1 MAKKTIAELQVKTT
15 GGQAA
20 AKQLDQVGVATQRV
34 GKAQTRL
41 GQASASAGRSFAAQ
55 SQGLGGVVGV
65 YAAAAANVF
74 ALTAAFTALNRA
86 AQFETII
93 RGTEQLANAVG
104 SSATQVIQG
113 LKDITQGQLSIIEA
127 ATQANLALSA
137 GFNSKQI
144 NELAEVSLKASRA
157 LGRNLTDSF
166 QRITRGAIKLEPELL
181 DEIGIFTRI
190 EPAVE
195 AYAASLNK
203 SASQLTNFERRQA
216 FVNQVIKDGQ
226 RAFADINDTG
236 ETTQEVF
243 EKLVANFSDLAIQ
256 AGALVADALVPLA
269 KFLDQSLG
277 NRLVLLGSI
286 AALVFGS
293 LRSAL
298 TGFVTSGLANLGTK
312 LTGIAEGFRTAT
324 KESAAF
330 NSQARS
336 AAATFVGGG
345 AFTGAGRGI
354 GASLKKDLATGN
366 IDLRKA
372 LTLQKDINT
381 LKKNERLEVA
391 ALRKNLQANVIN
403 QAEFEKQLRQS
414 VIRQRG
420 LRNSAKLTGDIIGN
434 SGKKAL
440 FLAAGLNVAA
450 VAASKL
456 AGFISGLLTG
466 LNVLVAVIAG
476 IQLVGSLFGK
486 DFFGFLTEQI
496 GKIGKTAR
504 DTKAGIDELGA
515 AIDRLGNRAED
526 TNAER
531 FFGLDFAEVIR
542 QGRQAIETDLLSGE
556 IEVGPGRRV
565 DDTGLKTLAEQL
577 IEVENQLKITTDAA
591 ERLQLIT
598 QREGIR
604 LAIEGQIPLLEKQA
618 LAITSLAEESGRAGS
633 IIADNFVRDGI
644 LKVDEA
650 TDQLVIK
657 TGQARVV
664 IGTFTDGIL
673 KLTPAFADAAVAASD
688 AEGKTEE
695 LRRKLALGI
704 ISPEVASRD
713 IEVIR
718 KLIEEAGVLGAVVTA
733 ALNVQANA
741 ADKTVQKFIQLDQ
754 IAKSVR
760 KTFSGELQAAD
771 TAIVKGLV
779 SVTGEV
785 AKTEAEINKNRSER
799 LALIAKEFAATRND
813 PDESIRASAGNAFLA
828 AAKASFG
835 FNLKSVVPIA
845 KNRVEEEKRLQALE
859 DQQNVLE
866 KQLSNSTEQLN
877 NLRDRNNRLKKITGL
892 QNTLKIDQA
901 KLAVDKAQNAVL
913 QKRLENQKELNS
925 LIARESEL
933 RLRIAGIR
941 QERANIEASGA
952 DADRLA
958 QFQAES
964 ARLERE
970 TVTVRSDILNRE
982 IQLEELKAANRTREI
997 ERAEANAR
1005 FEAAQ
1010 ELTATQ
1016 NRRDDISAQFS
1027 IDQERLRN
1035 SLSVI
1040 EAERKLSEQQNTIQT
1055 KQAESQKVSAENRIK
1070 ELESQESLQKLQSQQ
1085 AQARDIAELKLIQ
1098 ERYTLLD
1105 AEIKANNE
1113 FLNKQAEL
1121 INGLI
1126 KANAA
1131 ISGTAFAE
1139 ADLLSPGTVAG
1150 LDLKAINRD
1159 IQSSITLIETN
1170 GQKQRVLIGRNTE
1183 LAIEGENL
1191 KIANAESTL
1200 SALEEIKTLEGS
1212 VFDAKVDAIKEELR
1226 GNRTL
1231 LGQKLTNLDLE
1242 DRATFENLQNKLVA
1256 LGIDKEV
1263 AQTALNNAKER
1274 LRFELSYQARIIA
1287 AGKEITKT
1295 IQGSVVDG
1303 LLEVNDAL
1311 IEGTFNLKDFA
1322 DGLRSF
1328 ASSLI
1333 REIQRIFFTKTI
1345 AEPAA
1350 EFLAKGFASGFSDIF
1365 GANSTG
1371 VDSGPIGFEGTDMSG
1386 AVTSAAGGLVHMAAG
1401 GMLRD
1406 RVPALLE
1413 PGEFVVR
1420 KAAAKA
1426 AGGPALSA
1434 LNATGQMA
1442 GPVSVNI
1449 QNEGTPKDAEAS
1461 APRFDGEKFVVD
1473 IVLRDLSNNGPIR
1486 KSLRAGA

>member
-20 AKQLDQVGVATQRV
+20 AKQLDQVGAATQKV
-34 GKAQTRL
+34 GKNQTRL

-298 TGFVTSGLANLGTK
+298 TGFITSGLANLGTK

-330 NSQARS
+330 NSQAK
-336 AAATFVGGG
+336 AAAAAFVGGG

-354 GASLKKDLATGN
+354 GASLKKDLAAGN
-366 IDLRKA
+366 IDLRKS
-372 LTLQKDINT
+372 LILQKDIVT
-381 LKKNERLEVA
+381 LRKNERLEVA
-391 ALRKNLQANVIN
+391 ALKDNLKRKVIS

-420 LRNSAKLTGDIIGN
+420 LAASAKLTGDIIGN

-456 AGFISGLLTG
+456 AGFMSGLLTT

-542 QGRQAIETDLLSGE
+542 QGRQAIQDDLLSGD
-556 IEVGPGRRV
+556 IEVGPGKRAESS
-565 DDTGLKTLAEQL
+565 LKTLAEQL
-577 IEVENQLKITTDAA
+577 IDVENQLKRTTDAA

-598 QREGIR
+598 RREGIK

-650 TDQLVIK
+650 TNQLVIK

-664 IGTFTDGIL
+664 VGTFTDGIL

-718 KLIEEAGVLGAVVTA
+718 KLIEESGVLGAVVTA

-741 ADKTVQKFIQLDQ
+741 ADKVVQKFIQLDQ

-799 LALIAKEFAATRND
+799 LALIAKEFAATRKD
-813 PDESIRASAGNAFLA
+813 PDESIRASAANAFLA

-845 KNRVEEEKRLQALE
+845 KNRVEEQKRLQALE
-859 DQQNVLE
+859 DQQAVLD
-866 KQLSNSTEQLN
+866 KQLTNSQQQLDN
-877 NLRDRNNRLKKITGL
+877 QRTLNNRLKEITGL

-901 KLAVDKAQNAVL
+901 KLALDKAQNAVL
-913 QKRLENQKELNS
+913 QKRLENQKELNA

-1016 NRRDDISAQFS
+1016 NRRNDISAQFS

-1040 EAERKLSEQQNTIQT
+1040 EAERKLAEQQNTIQT
-1055 KQAESQKVSAENRIK
+1055 KQAESQKLSAENRIK
-1070 ELESQESLQKLQSQQ
+1070 ELLSQEELQKLQSKQ
-1085 AQARDIAELKLIQ
+1085 AQARDIAELKLIE
-1098 ERYTLLD
+1098 ERYKLLNS
-1105 AEIKANNE
+1105 EIKANNE

-1150 LDLKAINRD
+1150 LDLKAINEN

-1170 GQKQRVLIGRNTE
+1170 GEKQRTLIGRNTE
-1183 LAIEGENL
+1183 LAVDGEKL
-1191 KIANAESTL
+1191 KAENAQSTL

-1226 GNRTL
+1226 GNRTI

-1295 IQGSVVDG
+1295 IEGGVVDG
-1303 LLEVNDAL
+1303 LLEVNNAL

-1350 EFLAKGFASGFSDIF
+1350 EFLAKGFASGFNEIF
-1365 GANSTG
+1365 GTNSTG

>member
-20 AKQLDQVGVATQRV
+20 AKQLDQVGAATQKV
-34 GKAQTRL
+34 GKNQTRL

-298 TGFVTSGLANLGTK
+298 TGFITSGLANLGTK

-330 NSQARS
+330 NSQAK
-336 AAATFVGGG
+336 AAAAAFVGGG

-354 GASLKKDLATGN
+354 GASLKKDLAAGN
-366 IDLRKA
+366 IDLRKS
-372 LTLQKDINT
+372 LILQKDIVT
-381 LKKNERLEVA
+381 LRKNERLEVA
-391 ALRKNLQANVIN
+391 ALKDNLKRKVIS

-420 LRNSAKLTGDIIGN
+420 LAASAKLTGDIIGN

-456 AGFISGLLTG
+456 AGFMSGLLTT

-542 QGRQAIETDLLSGE
+542 QGRQAIQDDLLSGD
-556 IEVGPGRRV
+556 IEVGPGKRAESS
-565 DDTGLKTLAEQL
+565 LKTLAEQL
-577 IEVENQLKITTDAA
+577 IDVENQLKRTTDAA

-598 QREGIR
+598 RREGIK

-650 TDQLVIK
+650 TNQLVIK

-664 IGTFTDGIL
+664 VGTFTDGIL

-718 KLIEEAGVLGAVVTA
+718 KLIEESGVLGAVVTA

-741 ADKTVQKFIQLDQ
+741 ADKVVQKFIQLDQ

-799 LALIAKEFAATRND
+799 LALIAKEFAATRKD
-813 PDESIRASAGNAFLA
+813 PDESIRASAANAFLA

-845 KNRVEEEKRLQALE
+845 KNRVEEQKRLQALE
-859 DQQNVLE
+859 DQQAVLD
-866 KQLSNSTEQLN
+866 KQLTNSQQQLDN
-877 NLRDRNNRLKKITGL
+877 QRTLNNRLKEITGL

-901 KLAVDKAQNAVL
+901 KLALDKAQNAVL
-913 QKRLENQKELNS
+913 QKRLENQKELNA

-1055 KQAESQKVSAENRIK
+1055 KQAESQKLSAENRIK
-1070 ELESQESLQKLQSQQ
+1070 ELLSQEELQKLQSKQ
-1085 AQARDIAELKLIQ
+1085 AQARDIAELKLIE
-1098 ERYTLLD
+1098 ERYKLLNS
-1105 AEIKANNE
+1105 EIKANNE

-1150 LDLKAINRD
+1150 LDLKAINKD
-1159 IQSSITLIETN
+1159 IQSSITAIETN

-1226 GNRTL
+1226 GNRTI

-1295 IQGSVVDG
+1295 IEGGVVDG
-1303 LLEVNDAL
+1303 LLEVNNAL